1 MGRAL
6 IHGLAFGLT
15 LLAGCSHTPVATDVT
30 ASKPPD
36 PRGTKSEAE
45 ASSFRIDKAALR
57 AGKITPKQLSKIDA
71 SAFRYSRMLARQ
83 FEVRTCT
90 SFNDLRWRLPVVA
103 VHGDAHVEQF
113 VVTSD
118 TYGVEDFD
126 HAGYGPAVVDLVR
139 YAASIDLACRE
150 ADCTCDP
157 TRAVAK
163 FFAAYRAAIDK
174 APDRSHAPAVVDR
187 VRKRAP
193 QGRAAWLAW
202 VDGQMTPLDASEEE
216 HARKAWTAFTD
227 LQAAVRPDRPAGYFD
242 IVRAGEL
249 KMGVGSALERKMLI
263 RVRGPSAD
271 PVDDVVLEARAGE
284 PPGASGC
291 VWRPDHGGAL
301 HVLMFTALLGPRM
314 PDVLGYVGLNENA
327 NTSPFWVQSWHPGYV
342 ELSLADLRS
351 QEELEEVAEDAAKQL
366 AGHFWTRFPEPLRV
380 YQRYA
385 QLQAFDVVR
394 ERAVKLAGELAREV
408 VVEWERF
415 RRQP

>member
-1 MGRAL
+1 MVRAL
-6 IHGLAFGLT
+6 IHGWIGLL
-15 LLAGCSHTPVATDVT
+15 LLAGCAHGPATSDAAKRADPR
-30 ASKPPD
+30 ASKP
-36 PRGTKSEAE
+36 GAE
-45 ASSFRIDKAALR
+45 PSSFRIDKAALR
-57 AGKITPKQLSKIDA
+57 SGKITPKQLSKIDG

-118 TYGVEDFD
+118 TFGVEDFD
-126 HAGYGPAVVDLVR
+126 HAGYGPSVVDLVR
-139 YAASIDLACRE
+139 YAASLDLACRE
-150 ADCTCDP
+150 AQCKCDSK
-157 TRAVAK
+157 RAVAK

-174 APDRSHAPAVVDR
+174 APDRSHPPAVVDR

-193 QGRAAWLAW
+193 QGRAAWLDW
-202 VDGQMTPLDASEEE
+202 VDGMMTPLAPNEEA
-216 HARKAWTAFTD
+216 HARKAWATFTD
-227 LQAAVRPDRPAGYFD
+227 LQAAVRPDRPAGYFA

-291 VWRPDHGGAL
+291 VWRPDQGGAL

-314 PDVLGYVGLNENA
+314 PDVLGFVGLNEKVD
-327 NTSPFWVQSWHPGYV
+327 TRPFWVQSWHPGYV
-342 ELSLADLRS
+342 ELSLADVRS
-351 QEELEEVAEDAAKQL
+351 QEDLEEVAEDAAKQL

-385 QLQAFDVVR
+385 QLQAFDMVR
-394 ERAVKLAGELAREV
+394 ERAIKLADELAREAIM
-408 VVEWERF
+408 EWEKF
-415 RRQP
+415 RTAP